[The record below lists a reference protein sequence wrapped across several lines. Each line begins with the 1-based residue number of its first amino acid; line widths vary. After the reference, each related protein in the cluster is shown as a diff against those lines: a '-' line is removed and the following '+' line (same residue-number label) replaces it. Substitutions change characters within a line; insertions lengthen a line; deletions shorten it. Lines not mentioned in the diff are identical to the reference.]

1 MDRRKR
7 NKKKQNS
14 IENFLIFFARE
25 LLRGA
30 LFFLKKYFYFLK
42 QNTNH
47 FLFYCVILHL
57 LKQRNAN
64 LMLFIFKKNKK
75 NITIKERSVT
85 DVRCCKTWSRYG
97 CR

>member
-30 LFFLKKYFYFLK
+30 LFFFEKILLFSETKY
-42 QNTNH
+42 
-47 FLFYCVILHL
+47 
-57 LKQRNAN
+57 
-64 LMLFIFKKNKK
+64 
-75 NITIKERSVT
+75 
-85 DVRCCKTWSRYG
+85 
-97 CR
+97 